1 VLRSFAL
8 RVLFIL
14 RGGLGGGWN
23 GTKGR
28 QGDHL
33 TAGTKKILELIIII
47 LLVCSGCRFTYLLH
61 AAAGQFQLLRGSISV
76 EEALKSSY
84 LSPEQKDRL
93 RLVERIKEFGE
104 SELGLR
110 KTQNYQKIYL
120 NNREDQIYTVSA
132 SPKDRLAR
140 MSWWFPVVGEMPYLG
155 FFDFESARAE
165 KEELVKKELDVI
177 IGVSDAYSTL
187 GWFKDPVT
195 MTLIKGSEAYLA
207 ETILHEMT
215 HTTLYLK
222 DQGEFNEGL
231 AVLVGKIGALR
242 FLEKTYGSSH
252 PLTIN
257 GQQNIEDERLF
268 SAYLVCVLKRLEC
281 LYSSPISYQ
290 EKLAQ
295 REKIFAGSLEEFEH
309 LKGRLQTLR
318 FKHFG
323 GAGLNNA
330 YLLSIGLYHRHF
342 HLFEAVLNE
351 KRNSIRQM
359 LAFFQDLAKE
369 EGDILERTRAW
380 LKRQKSTE

>member
-1 VLRSFAL
+1 
-8 RVLFIL
+8 
-14 RGGLGGGWN
+14 
-23 GTKGR
+23 
-28 QGDHL
+28 L
-33 TAGTKKILELIIII
+33 TTGTKKILELLIII
-47 LLVCSGCRFTYLLH
+47 LVVCSGCRFTYLLH

-76 EEALKSSY
+76 EEALKSSF
-84 LSPEQKDRL
+84 LSVEQKDRL

-104 SELGLR
+104 SDLGLR

-120 NNREDQIYTVSA
+120 KNREHQIYTVSA

-155 FFDFESARAE
+155 FFDIESARAE
-165 KEELVKKELDVI
+165 KEELVKKDLDVI

-215 HTTLYLK
+215 HTTLYLE

-231 AVLVGKIGALR
+231 AVLVGKMGALR

-252 PLTIN
+252 PFAIN
-257 GQQNIEDERLF
+257 GQRDIEDERLF
-268 SAYLVCVLKRLEC
+268 SAYLVRVLKRLEC

-295 REKIFAGSLEEFEH
+295 REKIFAGSLEEFER
-309 LKGRLQTLR
+309 LKVRLQTLR
-318 FKHFG
+318 FSHFG

-330 YLLSIGLYHRHF
+330 YLMSIGLYHRHF

-369 EGDILERTRAW
+369 EGDILERTSAW